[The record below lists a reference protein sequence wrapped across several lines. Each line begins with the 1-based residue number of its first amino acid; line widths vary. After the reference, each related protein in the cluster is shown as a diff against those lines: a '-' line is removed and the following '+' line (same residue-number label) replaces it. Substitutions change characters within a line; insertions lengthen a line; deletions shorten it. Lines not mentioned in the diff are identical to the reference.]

1 MRGVLMLLLL
11 VAAPARAE
19 RPIHVAAD
27 VIALVR
33 EAPALSVDAGVHDA
47 LAIRVEVGHDFA
59 SEAMGS
65 GSLRGGSFLAIGV
78 PIYLHAAHRGAFL
91 EPGARHERTR
101 YTADCIGPESQP
113 CAVSAPSWSAA
124 LVVGWRQPIAPVVVT
139 FAVGAQRTR
148 VPEATHYDRDELV
161 AQLRVGYAF

>member
-1 MRGVLMLLLL
+1 MRGAVIILLL

-33 EAPALSVDAGVHDA
+33 EAPALSVDAGLHDA

-65 GSLRGGSFLAIGV
+65 GSLRGGSFLAVGV

-91 EPGARHERTR
+91 EPSGRHERTR
-101 YTADCIGPESQP
+101 YTADCVGPESQP
-113 CAVSAPSWSAA
+113 CAVSAPTWAAA
-124 LVVGWRQPIAPVVVT
+124 LVVGWREPIGHLVLTAAIG
-139 FAVGAQRTR
+139 AVRTR
-148 VPEATHYDRDELV
+148 VPDADHYDRDAFV
-161 AQLRVGYAF
+161 AHARVGYVF